1 MFCVVVVDLWPS
13 ATSAALCSLPFG
25 AVMMLN
31 ISVVFTVDGSTNFLQ
46 YNFNRIIH
54 LCLTFLSLV
63 ALHCRFMMWF
73 GLYGPRSGSELH

>member
-1 MFCVVVVDLWPS
+1 MCLFCVVVVDLWPR

-46 YNFNRIIH
+46 CNFNRLIH

-63 ALHCRFMMWF
+63 LLRGYFC
-73 GLYGPRSGSELH
+73 SVV